1 MTKNLADDLQRT
13 ARQAMTGLTPSAQG
27 DEAGGLP
34 FRRLLAAV
42 FRARYLVFATTLFG
56 ILIGSFLALTT
67 PNTYVS
73 EGKFVF
79 SGTGAEAIGVDPTR
93 ATATSQETIATTA
106 TYILSSNDLLM
117 KVVERLTPARILEPY
132 QPGTGNDSGAKGW
145 FYRIQRDYNATKDL
159 EATSEEALKRLLR
172 TISIDRPRA
181 TNVLVATCTAN
192 NPILAQEI
200 MSVFMQ
206 EAVQYHIKQYE
217 DQSAYDE
224 AEKRFNET
232 NIALEKARR
241 DMRDFLDR
249 KARVSEFDAEKERL
263 QFADAAAAT
272 SLSEVRNDATIKRDL
287 LQKLVK
293 RLDVDKDIPKEIT
306 ERRRVDTT
314 SNVMRGYEEAKGRAL
329 LELVRLEGN
338 LANPDDADIASKKK
352 EISDIEQSMQKL
364 REQARLAPEEEFKVP
379 NPEYTN
385 ANLERARLSLEVLQ
399 LDAQLQFA
407 ENIARESRTN
417 LKALVDLEPEFAKKR
432 DDLLAA
438 EDTAKTAS
446 ITWNAAL
453 EKKALGLGKFSTLR
467 DLQAATFP
475 LEKQGPN
482 RSKLLIGAF
491 FGGLF
496 FGLAIVILRAL
507 PDNVVR
513 TRDDLEKLEGL
524 AVIGVMPRLDGGN
537 LRRHV
542 ALREQGW

>member
-13 ARQAMTGLTPSAQG
+13 ARQAMTGLSPSAQG
-27 DEAGGLP
+27 EESGGLP

-159 EATSEEALKRLLR
+159 EATPEEALKRLLR

-217 DQSAYDE
+217 DESAYVE
-224 AEKRFNET
+224 AEKRFRET
-232 NIALEKARR
+232 NIALEKARL

-263 QFADAAAAT
+263 QLADAAAAT

-287 LQKLVK
+287 LQKLTK
-293 RLDVDKDIPKEIT
+293 RLDVDKDIPKQTT
-306 ERRRVDTT
+306 EKRPADTT
-314 SNVMRGYEEAKGRAL
+314 SNVMRGYEEAYSRAL

-338 LANPDDADIASKKK
+338 LANPDDADIAAKRK

-364 REQARLAPEEEFKVP
+364 REKARLAPEEDFRVA
-379 NPEYTN
+379 NPDYTN
-385 ANLERARLSLEVLQ
+385 AMQERARLSLEVLQ
-399 LDAQLQFA
+399 LEAQLQFA
-407 ENIARESRTN
+407 ENIARESRAN